1 MKRIGIPQGMAQADS
16 EIHGRLLARAGAD
29 GVVYPSRERATGPDA
44 KPEALPRVIPRP
56 AAERGGHPPPGSVIF
71 PIPSL

>member
-44 KPEALPRVIPRP
+44 KPEAFP
-56 AAERGGHPPPGSVIF
+56 A
-71 PIPSL
+71 